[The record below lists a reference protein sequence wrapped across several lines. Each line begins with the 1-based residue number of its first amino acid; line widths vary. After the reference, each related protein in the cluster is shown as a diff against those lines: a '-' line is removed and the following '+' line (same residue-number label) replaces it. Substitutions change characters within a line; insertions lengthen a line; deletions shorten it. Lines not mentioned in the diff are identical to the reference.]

1 MARVAVW
8 VKVFDFASPHP
19 IMNVRLSS
27 LRRDAPAA
35 PRSLL
40 IHSLCRQEDHWD
52 TGDMHFQFWPCDG
65 SDGTYCSGQ
74 QGMLIHAVNGNTMQP
89 NQWGHS
95 QVECK
100 MMILSRFVC
109 FPAR

>member
-1 MARVAVW
+1 M
-8 VKVFDFASPHP
+8 PQ
-19 IMNVRLSS
+19 
-27 LRRDAPAA
+27 LRRA
-35 PRSLL
+35 
-40 IHSLCRQEDHWD
+40 LCSYISRAVPQEDHWD

-100 MMILSRFVC
+100 IVILSRFVC
-109 FPAR
+109 CPAR